1 MDTGRPLGGRYA
13 LERRIGGGGMG
24 AIWLAVDLQLQR
36 HVALKL
42 IASEVVA
49 RTPEA
54 HRLFEQ
60 EAQAVARL
68 RHPHVVQVHDSG
80 VDGGVPYIVME
91 LLEGED
97 LETRLTQRGR
107 LSLAAVSALVT
118 PVARALAA
126 AHAAGLVHRDLKP
139 ANLFL
144 AHVDGEEV
152 VKVLDFGLARSLLRS
167 DEAASAQAEGLTGTL
182 RYMSPEQLRA
192 DPDLD
197 ARADLWSFAVVLY
210 RALTGQ
216 FPYGP
221 ESVGGLLRGVF
232 HPPGVAV
239 SQLVPELGAAGDAFF
254 QRALHP
260 KPEQRFTSA
269 RELAAGFASLVE
281 AGRAAQP
288 AKVLVV
294 DDEPDVEVLMR
305 QRFRKHVRDGVYTFV
320 FARDGA
326 EALEVLRAHPDTH
339 AVLCDINMPRMD
351 GLTFLSRVGEV
362 DPLVKV
368 VIVSAYGDMPNLRTA
383 MNRGAFDF
391 LVKPVDLDDLE
402 STLAKTVRHVAE
414 LRRAVRSTEENAL
427 LRMFVHGGIVERVLP
442 LVRGPGALAG
452 EQVDATVAFLDVAGF
467 TAVTRQHPPEA
478 ALRRLNANFEVIL
491 PELETR
497 GGVVDKFLG
506 DAVMAVFQGE
516 GHVARALDACLAVK
530 QRLQA
535 LAWSGGDASPYAHG
549 VCMGVDTGP
558 VVSGNVGATGRGRLD
573 HTVLGDVVNT
583 AARLATVAA
592 RDQVLVSESLAARLA
607 ATFDCRPAGER
618 RLPGPDSAMLV
629 VREVVARHGSASMS
643 SSAGT
648 AQQVAPAVLDAQ
660 APAPRA
666 EAFTAKG
673 PSWST
678 ST

>member
-24 AIWLAVDLQLQR
+24 AIWRAVDLQLQR

-42 IASEVVA
+42 IASDVVA

-54 HRLFEQ
+54 HRHFEQ

-97 LETRLTQRGR
+97 LETRLTQQGR
-107 LSLAAVSALVT
+107 LSPARVAALVT

-152 VKVLDFGLARSLLRS
+152 VKVLDFGLARSLLPTG
-167 DEAASAQAEGLTGTL
+167 APAQAEGLTGTL

-197 ARADLWSFAVVLY
+197 ARADLWSLAVVLY

-221 ESVGGLLRGVF
+221 ESVGALLRGTF
-232 HPPGVAV
+232 HPPAVAV
-239 SQLVPELGAAGDAFF
+239 SQLVPELGAGGDAFF
-254 QRALHP
+254 ERALHP
-260 KPEQRFTSA
+260 KLEQRFTSA
-269 RELAAGFASLVE
+269 RELAAAFVALVE
-281 AGRAAQP
+281 AGRAAQ
-288 AKVLVV
+288 AATVLVV

-305 QRFRKHVRDGVYTFV
+305 QRFRRHVRDGVYRFV
-320 FARDGA
+320 FARDGE
-326 EALEVLRAHPDTH
+326 EALEVLRQHPDTH
-339 AVLCDINMPRMD
+339 AVLCDLNMPRMD

-427 LRMFVHGGIVERVLP
+427 LRMFVHGGIVDRMLP
-442 LVRGPGALAG
+442 LVRGPGGLAG
-452 EQVDATVAFLDVAGF
+452 EQVDASVAFLDVADF
-467 TAVTRQHPPEA
+467 TAVTRQHPPES

-491 PELETR
+491 PELESR

-516 GHVARALDACLAVK
+516 GHVSRALDACLAVK

-549 VCMGVDTGP
+549 ICMGVDTGP
-558 VVSGNVGATGRGRLD
+558 VVSGNVGAAGRGRLD

-592 RDQVLVSESLAARLA
+592 RDQVLVSETLAARLRDA
-607 ATFDCRPAGER
+607 FDCRLAGER
-618 RLPGPDSAMLV
+618 YLPGPGGQPLG
-629 VREVVARHGSASMS
+629 VREVVARQGSQSAS
-643 SSAGT
+643 SADRT
-648 AQQVAPAVLDAQ
+648 SAQVAPAVLE
-660 APAPRA
+660 APASPPRA

-673 PSWST
+673 PT
-678 ST
+678 

>member
-80 VDGGVPYIVME
+80 VDAGVPYIVME

-107 LSLAAVSALVT
+107 LSPATVAALVT

-152 VKVLDFGLARSLLRS
+152 VKVLDFGLARALVRTG
-167 DEAASAQAEGLTGTL
+167 EAVNAQAEGLTGTL

-216 FPYGP
+216 FPYGA

-232 HPPGVAV
+232 HPPTVAV

-254 QRALHP
+254 LRALHP
-260 KPEQRFTSA
+260 RPEQRFTSA
-269 RELAAGFASLVE
+269 RELAAAFVSLVD

-294 DDEPDVEVLMR
+294 DDEPDVELLMR
-305 QRFRKHVRDGVYTFV
+305 QRFRKHVREGIYTFV
-320 FARDGA
+320 FARDGE
-326 EALEVLRAHPDTH
+326 EALEVLRQHPDTH

-368 VIVSAYGDMPNLRTA
+368 VIVSAYGDLPNLRTA

-452 EQVDATVAFLDVAGF
+452 EQVDATVVFLDVAGF
-467 TAVTRQHPPEA
+467 TAVTRQHPPES

-516 GHVARALDACLAVK
+516 AHVARALDACLAVK

-535 LAWSGGDASPYAHG
+535 LAWSGGDSSPYAHG

-558 VVSGNVGATGRGRLD
+558 VVSGNVGAAGRGRLD

-583 AARLATVAA
+583 AARLATVAT
-592 RDQVLVSESLAARLA
+592 RDQVLVSEALASRLA
-607 ATFDCRPAGER
+607 DAFDCRPAGER
-618 RLPGPDSAMLV
+618 RLSGQDAPALV
-629 VREVVARHGSASMS
+629 VREVVARHASASAS
-643 SSAGT
+643 SSDGT
-648 AQQVAPAVLDAQ
+648 APQVTATVT
-660 APAPRA
+660 
-666 EAFTAKG
+666 FTDKK

-678 ST
+678 SS

>member
-80 VDGGVPYIVME
+80 VDAGVPYIVME

-107 LSLAAVSALVT
+107 MSPAAVSALVT

-152 VKVLDFGLARSLLRS
+152 VKVLDFGLARSLLR
-167 DEAASAQAEGLTGTL
+167 APAGASEQAEGLTGTL

-269 RELAAGFASLVE
+269 RELAAGFVALVE
-281 AGRAAQP
+281 AGRATQP

-305 QRFRKHVRDGVYTFV
+305 QRFRRHVRDGVYTFV
-320 FARDGA
+320 FARDGE

-516 GHVARALDACLAVK
+516 AHVARALDACLAVK

-535 LAWSGGDASPYAHG
+535 LAWSGGDMSPYAHG
-549 VCMGVDTGP
+549 VCMGVDTGA
-558 VVSGNVGATGRGRLD
+558 VVSGNVGAAGRGRLD
-573 HTVLGDVVNT
+573 RTVLGDVVNT
-583 AARLATVAA
+583 AARLATVAT

-607 ATFDCRPAGER
+607 STFECRPAGER
-618 RLPGPDSAMLV
+618 RLPGPDAAMLV
-629 VREVVARHGSASMS
+629 VREVVARQGSASAS
-643 SSAGT
+643 SSDGT
-648 AQQVAPAVLDAQ
+648 APQVAPAVLE
-660 APAPRA
+660 APAPTPRA
-666 EAFTAKG
+666 EAFTAQG
-673 PSWST
+673 PSWSR
-678 ST
+678 SS

>member
-24 AIWLAVDLQLQR
+24 AIWRAVDLQLQR

-42 IASEVVA
+42 IASDVVA

-54 HRLFEQ
+54 HRHFEQ

-97 LETRLTQRGR
+97 LETRLTQQGR
-107 LSLAAVSALVT
+107 LSPARVAALVT

-152 VKVLDFGLARSLLRS
+152 VKVLDFGLARSLIPTG
-167 DEAASAQAEGLTGTL
+167 APAQAEGLTGTL

-197 ARADLWSFAVVLY
+197 ARADLWSLAVVLY

-216 FPYGP
+216 FPYGA
-221 ESVGGLLRGVF
+221 ESVGALLRGAF
-232 HPPGVAV
+232 HPPAV
-239 SQLVPELGAAGDAFF
+239 PISQLVPELGASGDAFF

-260 KPEQRFTSA
+260 TLAQRFTSA
-269 RELAAGFASLVE
+269 RELAAAFVALVE
-281 AGRAAQP
+281 AGRAGQA
-288 AKVLVV
+288 ATVLVV
-294 DDEPDVEVLMR
+294 DDEPDVELLMR
-305 QRFRKHVRDGVYTFV
+305 QRFRRHVRDGVYRFV
-320 FARDGA
+320 FARDGE
-326 EALEVLRAHPDTH
+326 EALEALRQHPDTH
-339 AVLCDINMPRMD
+339 AVLCDLNMPRMD

-368 VIVSAYGDMPNLRTA
+368 VMVSAYGDLPNLRTA

-427 LRMFVHGGIVERVLP
+427 LRMFVHGGIVDRMLP
-442 LVRGPGALAG
+442 LVRGPGGLAG
-452 EQVDATVAFLDVAGF
+452 EQVDATVAFLDVADF
-467 TAVTRQHPPEA
+467 TAVTRKHPPES

-491 PELETR
+491 PELESR

-516 GHVARALDACLAVK
+516 GHVARALDACLAVR
-530 QRLQA
+530 QRLQG

-558 VVSGNVGATGRGRLD
+558 VLSGNVGAAGRGRLD

-592 RDQVLVSESLAARLA
+592 RDQVLVSETLAARLQDA
-607 ATFDCRPAGER
+607 FDCRLAGDR
-618 RLPGPDSAMLV
+618 HLPGAGGQALA
-629 VREVVARHGSASMS
+629 VREVVARHGSQSA
-643 SSAGT
+643 SSADRT
-648 AQQVAPAVLDAQ
+648 SEQVAPAVME
-660 APAPRA
+660 APASPPRPG
-666 EAFTAKG
+666 AFTAKG
-673 PSWST
+673 PT
-678 ST
+678 

>member
-24 AIWLAVDLQLQR
+24 AIWRAVDLQLQR
-36 HVALKL
+36 HVAVKL
-42 IASEVVA
+42 IASEGVA

-54 HRLFEQ
+54 HRHFEQ

-97 LETRLTQRGR
+97 LETRLTQQGR
-107 LSLAAVSALVT
+107 LSPARVAALVT

-144 AHVDGEEV
+144 AHVDGEEM
-152 VKVLDFGLARSLLRS
+152 VKVLDFGLARSLIPTG
-167 DEAASAQAEGLTGTL
+167 APAQAEGLTGTL

-197 ARADLWSFAVVLY
+197 ARADLWSLAVVLY

-221 ESVGGLLRGVF
+221 ESVGALLRGTF
-232 HPPGVAV
+232 HPPAVPVA
-239 SQLVPELGAAGDAFF
+239 QLVPELGPGGDAFF

-260 KPEQRFTSA
+260 KPEQRFASA
-269 RELAAGFASLVE
+269 RELAAAFVALVE
-281 AGRAAQP
+281 AGRAAQ
-288 AKVLVV
+288 AATVLVV
-294 DDEPDVEVLMR
+294 DDEPDVELLMR
-305 QRFRKHVRDGVYTFV
+305 QRFRRHVRDGVYRFV
-320 FARDGA
+320 FARDGE
-326 EALEVLRAHPDTH
+326 EALEALRQHPDTH
-339 AVLCDINMPRMD
+339 AVLCDLNMPRMD

-368 VIVSAYGDMPNLRTA
+368 VIVSAYGDMPNLRAA

-427 LRMFVHGGIVERVLP
+427 LRMFVHGGIVDRVLP

-452 EQVDATVAFLDVAGF
+452 EQVDATVAFLDVADF
-467 TAVTRQHPPEA
+467 TAVTRQHPPES

-491 PELETR
+491 PELEAR

-516 GHVARALDACLAVK
+516 GHVARALDACLAVR
-530 QRLQA
+530 QRLQG

-558 VVSGNVGATGRGRLD
+558 VLSGNVGAAGRGRLD

-592 RDQVLVSESLAARLA
+592 RDQVLVSEALAARLA
-607 ATFDCRPAGER
+607 STFDCRPAGER
-618 RLPGPDSAMLV
+618 HLPGPGGRTLA
-629 VREVVARHGSASMS
+629 VREVVARHGSQSASS
-643 SSAGT
+643 VDRTSE
-648 AQQVAPAVLDAQ
+648 QVAPAVLDS
-660 APAPRA
+660 PASPPQPG
-666 EAFTAKG
+666 AFTAKG
-673 PSWST
+673 PT
-678 ST
+678 

>member
-80 VDGGVPYIVME
+80 VDAGVPYIVME

-107 LSLAAVSALVT
+107 LSPATVAALVT

-152 VKVLDFGLARSLLRS
+152 VKVLDFGLARALVRS
-167 DEAASAQAEGLTGTL
+167 GEPVNAQAEGLTGTL

-232 HPPGVAV
+232 HPPTVAV

-254 QRALHP
+254 LRALHP
-260 KPEQRFTSA
+260 RPEQRFTSA
-269 RELAAGFASLVE
+269 RELAAAFVSLVD

-294 DDEPDVEVLMR
+294 DDEPDVELLMR
-305 QRFRKHVRDGVYTFV
+305 QRFRKHVREGVYTFV
-320 FARDGA
+320 FARDGE
-326 EALEVLRAHPDTH
+326 EALEVLRQHPDTH

-368 VIVSAYGDMPNLRTA
+368 VIVSAYGDLPNLRTA

-467 TAVTRQHPPEA
+467 TAVTRQHPPES

-516 GHVARALDACLAVK
+516 AHVARALDACLAVR

-535 LAWSGGDASPYAHG
+535 LAWGGGDTSPYAHG

-558 VVSGNVGATGRGRLD
+558 VVSGNVGAAGRGRLD

-583 AARLATVAA
+583 AARLATVAT
-592 RDQVLVSESLAARLA
+592 RDQVLVSEALAARLA
-607 ATFDCRPAGER
+607 DAFDCRPAGER
-618 RLPGPDSAMLV
+618 HLSGQDAPPLV
-629 VREVVARHGSASMS
+629 VREVVARHASASSVS
-643 SSAGT
+643 SEDTSRQVT
-648 AQQVAPAVLDAQ
+648 APV
-660 APAPRA
+660 
-666 EAFTAKG
+666 AFTAKG